1 MTCAWPE
8 LSGYCKYVAP
18 FLIAQLDAV
27 SPALTKLIVIVSPT
41 RTFDP
46 VAGVITGPQAMS
58 GEQACP
64 IAFSIGSSTVATTT
78 RADSKTEELPLA
90 DLILHIFLSPSTRLF
105 VCLCRRFSQN

>member
-58 GEQACP
+58 GEHACP
-64 IAFSIGSSTVATTT
+64 IAFSIGRSTVASPT
-78 RADSKTEELPLA
+78 RAENHADSDRPSLVDLSIRIWHLA
-90 DLILHIFLSPSTRLF
+90 FSRISQLSH
-105 VCLCRRFSQN
+105 